1 MADFSKPQITDHYA
15 DVLRAM
21 REMFSDLVKGL
32 DGTDTS
38 NLPHGALRWNSI
50 NKRFEKWNGSAW
62 AELIAKATDKYD
74 INVDRVDGYDAGN
87 AAGNIPISNGVLN
100 TNLNAEKLGGQPSH
114 YYATAATTVQAQ
126 ATANTA
132 NIAATNANA
141 NANNRVAKTG
151 DTMTGQLTLPG
162 HGSGNHAATVAQ
174 AQAFAHT
181 AEVNATAIA
190 NTKAAHA
197 DLNNKVN
204 KFADTINEIHNTG
217 WYRSNGNVGW
227 YSETYSGGLWMTDAT
242 WVRVY
247 GGKAFLTDW
256 HQLHG
261 GGNIWTSTY
270 GWLHDRFGAA
280 TTTNSAIQNCAA
292 QSANVGGYIVGLTKT
307 GTSLG
312 ISLTKQNINC
322 NCHNCNCGNN

>member
-1 MADFSKPQITDHYA
+1 MADFNKPQITDHYA

-32 DGTDTS
+32 DGTSTD
-38 NLPHGALRWNSI
+38 NLPDGALRWNGI
-50 NKRFEKWNGSAW
+50 NKRFEKWSGSAW
-62 AELIAKATDKYD
+62 TELIAKASDKYD

-87 AAGNIPISNGVLN
+87 AAGNIPINNGALN

-114 YYATAATTVQAQ
+114 YYATATATAQVQ
-126 ATANTA
+126 ATANNASVSAIHA
-132 NIAATNANA
+132 NTNAH
-141 NANNRVAKTG
+141 NRVAKTG

-162 HGSGNHAATVAQ
+162 HGSGNQAATVAQ
-174 AQAFAHT
+174 AQAFANA
-181 AEVNATAIA
+181 AEENAKAVANSKATA
-190 NTKAAHA
+190 A
-197 DLNNKVN
+197 DVASKLGKTG
-204 KFADTINEIHNTG
+204 DTVHELFNTG
-217 WYRSNGNVGW
+217 WYRSHGTVGW
-227 YSETYSGGLWMTDAT
+227 YNETFTGGIWMSDTT

-247 GGKAFLTDW
+247 NGKAFLTDW

-312 ISLTKQNINC
+312 ISLTHKIINC